1 MKTHPP
7 GGYTILS
14 RSRPVDFLELTIG
27 EPMNK
32 SDFWKN
38 FRLGEE
44 IHISGTFIYNG
55 LRRFHELRKFD
66 FADEL
71 FEFLYEL
78 SVGLERLLKIAVVLY
93 EHTDT
98 TDQEELEKSLITH
111 NHLDLVAR
119 LRKHVELKFGTP
131 HNDFLSL
138 LSTFYKSLRY
148 DRFALTSVYEGKKEA
163 KAIRGVL
170 TKHLQAEFPRIDS
183 VFGTDNS
190 DQYRKFVRR
199 TVLKIARE
207 VFRVIEDRATKINL
221 YTYELRNGSKA
232 ESVFSREVDIA
243 DEDVLWKELLI
254 FFMNAKTNTG
264 YLQFLRETPP
274 LEFDPGLVSDY
285 LDCFKSDSSKAGV
298 LDELEHHYGEMSRNE
313 RNERLQRI
321 GVIGAPNVFFS
332 DDGDD
337 IDDSDNWGEKT

>member
-1 MKTHPP
+1 
-7 GGYTILS
+7 
-14 RSRPVDFLELTIG
+14 
-27 EPMNK
+27 MNP

-44 IHISGTFIYNG
+44 IHISGMFIYNG
-55 LRRFHELRKFD
+55 LRRFHEIRKLD

-78 SVGLERLLKIAVVLY
+78 SVGLERLLKTAVVLY

-98 TDQEELEKSLITH
+98 SDQENLEKSLITH

-119 LRKHVELKFGTP
+119 LRKHVKLELRTT
-131 HNDFLSL
+131 HNDLLSL

-163 KAIRGVL
+163 KAIRGLLV
-170 TKHLQAEFPRIDS
+170 KHLQAEFPDEDS
-183 VFGTDNS
+183 FLGTDNN
-190 DQYRKFVRR
+190 DHYRRFLRR
-199 TVLKIARE
+199 IVLKIARE
-207 VFRVIEDRATKINL
+207 VFRVIEDRATQINL

-232 ESVFSREVDIA
+232 ESVFLREVDIA
-243 DEDVLWKELLI
+243 DEDVLWKELLV
-254 FFMNAKTNTG
+254 FFMNVKANTG

-274 LEFDPGLVSDY
+274 LEFDPALIPDY

-298 LDELEHHYGEMSRNE
+298 MDELEHHYGEMERDK
-313 RNERLQRI
+313 RNERLERM
-321 GVIGAPNVFFS
+321 GVIGARNVFFDH
-332 DDGDD
+332 DDEETDD
-337 IDDSDNWGEKT
+337 ADKWEEVER